1 MMGKSDMVRQ
11 KVLRAPTP
19 DWGKPRPALTK
30 RRHELV
36 LPHCLRH
43 ATVFETAETLWNQ
56 PSSLILSDR
65 NLIYTASASRS
76 RIEFWVH
83 IMEPSHSSTPASALG
98 TPGRRR
104 NGRLQACEPCR
115 KRKVSCDH
123 AFPACRR
130 CRARNNPN
138 GCVYLGVEET
148 TRKPAQARPR
158 PSVRAAR

>member
-1 MMGKSDMVRQ
+1 MGRSGLVRQ
-11 KVLRAPTP
+11 KVLRAPTSGLGQAETRS
-19 DWGKPRPALTK
+19 DRTAARSCSHILSGTPRSL
-30 RRHELV
+30 EL
-36 LPHCLRH
+36 
-43 ATVFETAETLWNQ
+43 AETLWDQ

-76 RIEFWVH
+76 GIEFWVH

-148 TRKPAQARPR
+148 TRKPAQTRPR